1 MYLLDTNVVSELR
14 KAKSGKANPQ
24 VVEWAQSVAAS
35 TLYISAITV
44 LELET
49 GILLMERKDAQQG
62 ALLRTWMTTHVLP
75 AFADRTLPV
84 DTAVALRCAKLHVP
98 NPGAERDMLI
108 ASTALLHGMT
118 VVTRNVADF
127 EATGVALLNPWGP
140 QAHGAT

>member
-14 KAKSGKANPQ
+14 KAKSGKAHPQ

-108 ASTALLHGMT
+108 ASTAVVHGLTM
-118 VVTRNVADF
+118 VTRNVADF
-127 EATGVALLNPWGP
+127 EATGVVLFNPWAP
-140 QAHGAT
+140 RQTS

>member
-14 KAKSGKANPQ
+14 KAKSGKANES
-24 VVEWAQSVAAS
+24 VVRWAQGVAAS

-75 AFADRTLPV
+75 AFAGRVLPV
-84 DTAVALRCAKLHVP
+84 DTAVALRCARLHVP
-98 NPGAERDMLI
+98 NPGAERDRLI
-108 ASTALLHGMT
+108 ASTALVHGLTM
-118 VVTRNVADF
+118 VTRNVADF
-127 EATGVALLNPWGP
+127 ESTGVELLNPWNELGR
-140 QAHGAT
+140 